1 LRPDV
6 VIALSSVRC
15 VLTCGWRSGSKFL
28 LPTSGSGGVGVLVL
42 HVLFVYF
49 SILMWYICKDDQDLT
64 IYGLE
69 LFSQI
74 AGDLERE
81 AVRRQL
87 LVHLAVLGCS
97 NRSSKLL

>member
-1 LRPDV
+1 
-6 VIALSSVRC
+6 
-15 VLTCGWRSGSKFL
+15 
-28 LPTSGSGGVGVLVL
+28 
-42 HVLFVYF
+42 
-49 SILMWYICKDDQDLT
+49 MWYICKDDQDLT